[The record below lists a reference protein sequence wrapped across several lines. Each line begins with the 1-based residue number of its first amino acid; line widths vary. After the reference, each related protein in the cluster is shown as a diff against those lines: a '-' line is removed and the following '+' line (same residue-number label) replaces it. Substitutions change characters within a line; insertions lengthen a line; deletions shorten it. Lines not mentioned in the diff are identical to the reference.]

1 MIFELCPTLSRDLI
15 KREFLNT
22 AAAFGVLVL
31 LGFAAGMIFPDM
43 AQQTLQNFAAQI
55 EQLGLTDDVPQSQ
68 MMATLFFNNITA
80 SLLSM
85 LYGLIPF
92 LPLSALALGTN
103 ALMLGAFAAIYQQQ
117 GIGLGVYVLGVL
129 PHGIFE
135 LSALILSCA
144 LGLLLCRTGT
154 ERILKKSDTPF
165 FRRVLDCI
173 RVFLTFSV
181 PLLLVAALIETY
193 VPPRDREREV
203 RMAQTVPARQTV
215 QNMTEGSPVSL
226 ILRFALPIFIS
237 QVFQQLYSTADAF
250 IVGKYLGTNAFAAVS
265 SSGTLIMLLTSLFIG
280 TAMGAGVAISK
291 YFGAGDYEN
300 VSRAIHT
307 NLAFGIVSGTLL
319 TLIGVFLTPT
329 FLVWMNT
336 DAQVMPQAVEYF
348 RYYFLGVLATVLY
361 NMCTSIL
368 NALGDSRR
376 PLHYLIISSL
386 VNIALDLLFIGAF
399 RWGVWSAAVATVLSQ
414 GTSCVLCLIHLLKK
428 GEVYTVTPRNIRF
441 HAGMLGEIIRYGLP
455 SGIQNCVIGLAN
467 VIVQSQINS
476 FGMLAMAA
484 YGAHCKIEGFAF
496 LPITSFTMACTTFVG
511 QNLGAK
517 QYDRAKRG
525 ARFCIIIAVV
535 MAELIGLCYYIWASQ
550 LISLFDSTP
559 GVVALGVQQART
571 VALFYCLLAFSHSIA
586 AVCRGAGRAVVPMM
600 IMLSVWCVIRIIY
613 IMLVVHFI
621 GEIGYIYWAYPLTW
635 AISSTIY
642 LIYYLRSDWVHGFER

>member
-1 MIFELCPTLSRDLI
+1 
-15 KREFLNT
+15 
-22 AAAFGVLVL
+22 
-31 LGFAAGMIFPDM
+31 
-43 AQQTLQNFAAQI
+43 
-55 EQLGLTDDVPQSQ
+55 
-68 MMATLFFNNITA
+68 
-80 SLLSM
+80 
-85 LYGLIPF
+85 
-92 LPLSALALGTN
+92 
-103 ALMLGAFAAIYQQQ
+103 
-117 GIGLGVYVLGVL
+117 
-129 PHGIFE
+129 
-135 LSALILSCA
+135 
-144 LGLLLCRTGT
+144 
-154 ERILKKSDTPF
+154 
-165 FRRVLDCI
+165 
-173 RVFLTFSV
+173 
-181 PLLLVAALIETY
+181 
-193 VPPRDREREV
+193 
-203 RMAQTVPARQTV
+203 MAQTVPARQTV
-215 QNMTEGSPVSL
+215 QNMTDGSPVSL

-399 RWGVWSAAVATVLSQ
+399 RWGVWSAAVATVISQ

-441 HAGMLGEIIRYGLP
+441 HT
-455 SGIQNCVIGLAN
+455 
-467 VIVQSQINS
+467 
-476 FGMLAMAA
+476 GMLAMAA

-586 AVCRGAGRAVVPMM
+586 AVCRGAGRAVVPML